1 MTIGGWFIFAILTIF
16 IVGCGI
22 ILGVS
27 IADNEV
33 IGGFTGG
40 VISVLL
46 SIILLIGMF
55 AYYRNTES
63 GKRAIKTQQSNFGGG
78 ISRTVKVYDINGN
91 LIQEY
96 EGKFD
101 VDYDAER
108 IIFDDENGKRH
119 IIYYTTGTII
129 IDET

>member
-1 MTIGGWFIFAILTIF
+1 MTIGAWIIFAILAIF
-16 IVGCGI
+16 IIACGI
-22 ILGVS
+22 ALGAI
-27 IADNEV
+27 IADKEV
-33 IGGFTGG
+33 TGG
-40 VISVLL
+40 LTGGIIGILL
-46 SIILLIGMF
+46 SIIMLICML
-55 AYYRNTES
+55 AYYNNTES
-63 GKRAIKTQQSNFGGG
+63 GKRAMKTQQSNFSGG
-78 ISRTVKVYDINGN
+78 ISRTVKVYDINGK

-129 IDET
+129 IDEA